1 MTKDKKKKDPEDNL
15 ILGQKKLEAFEQMK
29 FDDPDSRPDPSIE
42 AGLSSR
48 ETPFK
53 KVDFPE
59 VPEGHT
65 TYEELLASEQY
76 KHALDKL
83 ADITGQRNIGT
94 GLSPKFLSLSRQAL
108 MILQEII
115 QAESTH
121 KRELEDLAKRLLID
135 YFKLPEGAL
144 DFNFKLNSSTMNVQN
159 KQSKEQIQQK
169 EQELA
174 QDVNNITPER
184 AKRRLINAM
193 TQGHSVDGGYLFNK
207 VTPELQRITGVRDIA
222 EKYSVVVALT
232 FLGYWQFPEE
242 MAQGATVGGG
252 GGGGGDESE
261 MGAGKT
267 RLDTT
272 TNPPTINA
280 EAIMFP
286 FLVHEGIKGVMEFLG
301 KEKNPESPEKTTQAM
316 ELEDQTQ
323 YELWDIRLG
332 PAIWRRLVK
341 LFPDA
346 IRDEENKIIFQYYIY
361 ANIINL
367 PAKEFLV
374 LMKEVIGNSPT
385 GKQLID
391 AMYYDLSRHLDNEE
405 VTEEDS
411 EFRKLLNGLS
421 VDIPDEDLGNF
432 LADLGITLN

>member
-1 MTKDKKKKDPEDNL
+1 MTKNKEKDPDDNL
-15 ILGQKKLEAFEQMK
+15 ILGQKKVEAFEQMK
-29 FDDPDSRPDPSIE
+29 FDDPGSRPDPSIE

-83 ADITGQRNIGT
+83 AEITGQRNIGT
-94 GLSPKFLSLSRQAL
+94 GLSPKFLSLSQQAL
-108 MILQEII
+108 MILQEIVR
-115 QAESTH
+115 AESTH
-121 KRELEDLAKRLLID
+121 HAELEELAKRLLID
-135 YFKLPEGAL
+135 YFKLPQGAL
-144 DFNFKLNSSTMNVQN
+144 QFNFKLSSATMNVQN

-169 EQELA
+169 EEELA

-193 TQGHSVDGGYLFNK
+193 TQGHSVDGAYLFNK

-242 MAQGATVGGG
+242 MAQGATGGG
-252 GGGGGDESE
+252 GGEGDDSD

-267 RLDTT
+267 RVDTT

-286 FLVHEGIKGVMEFLG
+286 FLIHEGIKGVMEFLG
-301 KEKNPESPEKTTQAM
+301 KEKNPENPEKTTQAM
-316 ELEDQTQ
+316 DLEDQTQ

-341 LFPDA
+341 LFPEA
-346 IRDEENKIIFQYYIY
+346 IREEENKIIFQYYIY
-361 ANIINL
+361 TNIINL
-367 PAKEFLV
+367 PSKEFIV
-374 LMKEVIGNSPT
+374 LMKEVIGNSPK

-411 EFRKLLNGLS
+411 EFRRLLDELTA
-421 VDIPDEDLGNF
+421 DIPDEDLGNF